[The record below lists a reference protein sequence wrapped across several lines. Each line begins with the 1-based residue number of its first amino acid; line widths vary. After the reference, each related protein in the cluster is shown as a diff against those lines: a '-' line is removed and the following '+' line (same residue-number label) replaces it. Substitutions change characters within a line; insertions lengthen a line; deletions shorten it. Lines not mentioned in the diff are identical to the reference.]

1 MNKSKIDWTDYT
13 WNPVTGCQFNCPY
26 CFARR
31 QSLRFSGDIRLNLTD
46 ERCHGDKEKGLYVL
60 DKPFITREDR
70 SISYPFGFAP
80 TFHEYRLDWP
90 GNVKNSAN
98 IFVCSM
104 ADLFGEWVP
113 DDWIEKVF
121 RACEKYDQ
129 HNYLFLTKNPSR
141 LDKAID
147 NFVCEDRG
155 SQDSYN
161 FFSKFWFGTTVTSQ
175 KDSERISQLS
185 ILEEGHRFLS
195 IEPLHGPVFLD
206 LKKERC
212 PKCGSTQIYQENLP
226 STDLPHWYCDCC
238 DEWESEDGSDLR
250 PNIDWVIIGAET
262 GRRKGKI
269 SPKKEWVHDI
279 VRQCRDDAGIPVFMK
294 DSLREL
300 MGKEF
305 VQEFPPELLHKPIS
319 QKLKKK
325 LWEPCGICGTDR
337 PKKEMIA
344 LLYRVKRG
352 EGVIRL
358 GYACPECFSKLQAAI
373 TSGSPCEIKDV

>member
-1 MNKSKIDWTDYT
+1 MNRSRIDWTDYT
-13 WNPVTGCQFNCPY
+13 WNPVTGCQFDCPY

-46 ERCHGDKEKGLYVL
+46 ERCLGDKEKGLYVL
-60 DKPFITREDR
+60 DKPFIIREDR

-147 NFVCEDRG
+147 NFVCEDRE
-155 SQDSYN
+155 SQDSYK

-175 KDSERISQLS
+175 KDIERISELS
-185 ILEEGHRFLS
+185 IFEEGHRFLS
-195 IEPLHGPVFLD
+195 IEPLHEPVFLD
-206 LKKERC
+206 LKK
-212 PKCGSTQIYQENLP
+212 
-226 STDLPHWYCDCC
+226 
-238 DEWESEDGSDLR
+238 DLR

-269 SPKKEWVHDI
+269 SPKKEWVQNV
-279 VRQCRDDAGIPVFMK
+279 VRQCREDVGIPVFMK
-294 DSLREL
+294 DSLRKL
-300 MGKEF
+300 MGEEF

-319 QKLKKK
+319 QKLKRSCGNHAVSA
-325 LWEPCGICGTDR
+325 EPTGPR
-337 PKKEMIA
+337 
-344 LLYRVKRG
+344 KR
-352 EGVIRL
+352 
-358 GYACPECFSKLQAAI
+358 
-373 TSGSPCEIKDV
+373 